1 QFLSACQ
8 PSIPFSA
15 MKMLQ
20 IEEEEKLG
28 QFLCDGLAAAGHI
41 CDLHTVGSRG
51 LEAAGS
57 TDFDLII
64 LDLMLPNMNGFEIL
78 TNLRKVRNTTPVL
91 VLSALSDAD
100 KVIQALDLGAIDY
113 MRKPFDFDEM
123 LARIR
128 TIQRRS
134 LQQLGDLICVGD
146 LNVNLRSREVQ
157 RGGRKINL
165 SNREFSLLE
174 FLISHPN
181 QVVTKTQILDKIW
194 DINFD
199 PGSNIVEVHMYQ
211 LRKKIDSDPD
221 EPLIHTVIGRG
232 YILKGDV
239 TKN

>member
-1 QFLSACQ
+1 VDEKNH
-8 PSIPFSA
+8 FST
-15 MKMLQ
+15 MKILL
-20 IEEEEKLG
+20 IEDEVKLG
-28 QFLCDGLAAAGHI
+28 QFLCDGLAEAGHI
-41 CDLHTVGSRG
+41 CDHYTDGAKG
-51 LEAAGS
+51 LEAAMT
-57 TDFDLII
+57 TDCDLII
-64 LDLMLPNMNGFEIL
+64 LDLMLPNMNGFEFL
-78 TNLRKVRNTTPVL
+78 SNLRKFRNKTPVL

-134 LQQLGDLICVGD
+134 LEQAGEVISIGG

-157 RGGRKINL
+157 RSGQRINL
-165 SNREFSLLE
+165 SNREFALLE
-174 FLISHPN
+174 YLISHPN

-221 EPLIHTVIGRG
+221 EPLIQTVIGRG
-232 YILKGDV
+232 YILKGAV